1 MEEFV
6 EILTEDGKSTGQN
19 INKYA
24 AHKYGI
30 CHGISAIGWIDN
42 QGRLLI
48 QKRART
54 KKDEPNKWDLSSAGH
69 IDVGESSIDAAI
81 REVFEE
87 LGIKVDK
94 NELLLID
101 TYLNKVKLNEEIYIN
116 HFTYL
121 YMVKKDIELSDIIIQ
136 ENEVSEIKFVNKKEF
151 LEIFNNGMMVEGI
164 KHCDKILDYI
174 I

>member
-6 EILTEDGKSTGQN
+6 EILTENGKSTGKN
-19 INKYA
+19 ICKHE

-48 QKRART
+48 QKRAKT

-69 IDVGESSIDAAI
+69 IDVGESGIDAAI
-81 REVFEE
+81 RKVFEE

-121 YMVKKDIELSDIIIQ
+121 YMVKKDIELSDITIQ
-136 ENEVSEIKFVNKKEF
+136 ENEVSEIKFVNKKDF